1 MIKINLLPA
10 YIIERRRVKALA
22 VLIVF
27 LLIVETLL
35 FMAYVWAPA
44 PFSLTSS
51 NKQATERR
59 DKALADQYEVEA
71 LMDEVEATKASYQ
84 TKGSW
89 VSWVDEADGKPKQWT
104 QYFRTITKYFPA
116 DVVVHGLPLP
126 SGNRLNLQGSTS
138 SMMAAARWYLNMLR
152 CEMVQP
158 DINAVDFSP
167 GQLAAGAA
175 NPRMAMPVSI
185 SIALK
190 PEYLDMMMPVSM
202 PAGITTGGR
211 TGGGGRMGA
220 GGGGRRGGG
229 GGRRGGGGRGR
240 GR

>member
-22 VLIVF
+22 ILLVF

-44 PFSLTSS
+44 PFSLASS
-51 NKQATERR
+51 YQQATERR
-59 DKALADQYEVEA
+59 NAAWDEQDAVEA
-71 LMDEVEATKASYQ
+71 LMDEVEATKARYQ
-84 TKGSW
+84 TKASW
-89 VSWVDEADGKPKQWT
+89 VGWVAEADSKPKQWI
-104 QYFRTITKYFPA
+104 QYFKTITKYFPA
-116 DVVVHGLPLP
+116 DVVVHGLSLP

-138 SMMAAARWYLNMLR
+138 NMMAAARWYLNMLR

-158 DINAVDFSP
+158 DPNAVDFSP

-185 SIALK
+185 SVVLK

-202 PAGITTGGR
+202 PGGITVGGR
-211 TGGGGRMGA
+211 QRGGGQM
-220 GGGGRRGGG
+220 GGG
-229 GGRRGGGGRGR
+229 GGRGGGGRGR